1 MTINTTLNLTAQQSI
16 LLLNTLHEKFHS
28 LSNTYEHMVD
38 NNVDKQL
45 VANAFNAK
53 KEILQIIWKLEG
65 EQ

>member
-1 MTINTTLNLTAQQSI
+1 MATTTTLNLTAQQSVV
-16 LLLNTLHEKFHS
+16 LLNTLREKFHS

-45 VANAFNAK
+45 VANAFDTK
-53 KEILQIIWKLEG
+53 KEVLQIIWKIEG

>member
-1 MTINTTLNLTAQQSI
+1 MTINTTLNLTAQQSV
-16 LLLNTLHEKFHS
+16 LLLNTLREKFQS

-45 VANAFNAK
+45 VANAFDAK
-53 KEILQIIWKLEG
+53 KEVLQIIWKLEG

>member
-1 MTINTTLNLTAQQSI
+1 MTINTTLNLTAQQSV
-16 LLLNTLHEKFHS
+16 LLLATLHEKFKS
-28 LSNTYEHMVD
+28 LSNAYEHMVD

-45 VANAFNAK
+45 VANAFDAK

>member
-16 LLLNTLHEKFHS
+16 LLLNTLREKFKS
-28 LSNTYEHMVD
+28 LSNNYEHMVD

-45 VANAFNAK
+45 IANAFDAK

-65 EQ
+65 EK